1 MGVGTLCGVESVDV
15 RLVMLFVVKLHNLA
29 GDVRLKSVIW
39 IREVWENVRHGV
51 HGVRGGGWWKD
62 EGGMSTEIC
71 NHDSGFQIIA

>member
-15 RLVMLFVVKLHNLA
+15 RLVVLFVVKLHNLA

-51 HGVRGGGWWKD
+51 HGVRGGGWWKERRRD
-62 EGGMSTEIC
+62 VNGDM
-71 NHDSGFQIIA
+71 